1 MRKIELS
8 SFFPT
13 VKESDI
19 NAILNAF
26 KVSNDYMGNPNRN
39 LIKKV
44 NYKSMD
50 LNVKAFKL
58 PHILNQFIYGYIRK
72 SKASRSFQYANKL
85 LEYNIGTPKPLAY
98 IEHKNIFGLRKSFYI
113 SENITYNLTY
123 IELVTDPNLPN
134 HELILRAFTQFT
146 FDLHEKGVNFL
157 DHSPGNTLI
166 ITGNDTYEF
175 FLVDLN
181 RMKFQSMSFNDRMQN
196 FSRLSPKKEMVRV
209 MSDEYAQISGLDFE
223 MVFSK
228 MWGLTEEFQSKI
240 RRKKKLKKKLFLKK

>member
-1 MRKIELS
+1 
-8 SFFPT
+8 
-13 VKESDI
+13 
-19 NAILNAF
+19 
-26 KVSNDYMGNPNRN
+26 
-39 LIKKV
+39 
-44 NYKSMD
+44 
-50 LNVKAFKL
+50 
-58 PHILNQFIYGYIRK
+58 K

-98 IEHKNIFGLRKSFYI
+98 IEYKNIFGLRKSFYI

-123 IELVTDPNLPN
+123 RELVTDPNLPN

-146 FDLHEKGVNFL
+146 FDLHENGVNFL

-166 ITGNDTYEF
+166 ITSNNAYEF

-228 MWGLTEEFQSKI
+228 MWELTEEFQNKI